1 MQDLGIS
8 ILFKGIN
15 FQRLL
20 GGLWVTL
27 RLALITI
34 GLSCLFG
41 LLFALLMLSRRKIAR
56 FFCRLWLEIVRF
68 MPQLVLL
75 YIVYFG
81 FARLFGWD
89 LDGETSAVIV
99 FTFWGTAE
107 MGDLIRG
114 ALTSIPRHQTESAAA
129 LGLTKGQ
136 IYLHVLIP
144 QTLRRLLPQAINL
157 STRIIKTTALVKMIN
172 VTEVLKGWAADYR
185 PVLPS
190 AGRGLLGVLSD
201 LPALFPGV
209 LALLSAGQTPGKAL
223 GVKGGIRHG

>member
-27 RLALITI
+27 RIALITI
-34 GLSCLFG
+34 GLSAVFGLLFG
-41 LLFALLMLSRRKIAR
+41 LLMLSKNKIAKG
-56 FFCRLWLEIVRF
+56 FCRVWLEIVRF

-75 YIVYFG
+75 YLVYFG
-81 FARLFGWD
+81 FARIFSLD
-89 LDGETSAVIV
+89 LSGETSAIAV

-114 ALTSIPRHQTESAAA
+114 ALTSIPRHQRESAAA
-129 LGLTKGQ
+129 LGLTPAQ

-144 QTLRRLLPQAINL
+144 QTVRRLLPQAINL

-172 VTEVLKGWAADYR
+172 VTEVLKVGQQIIGQFYRQPDAAFWVYFTVFLLYFIVCW
-185 PVLPS
+185 PISVL
-190 AGRGLLGVLSD
+190 AGRLEKRW
-201 LPALFPGV
+201 A
-209 LALLSAGQTPGKAL
+209 
-223 GVKGGIRHG
+223 

>member
-8 ILFKGIN
+8 VLFKGIN

-41 LLFALLMLSRRKIAR
+41 LLFGILMLSKNKTAR
-56 FFCRLWLEIVRF
+56 AFCRIWLEIVRF

-89 LDGETSAVIV
+89 LDGETSAVLV

-129 LGLTKGQ
+129 LGLTKWQ
-136 IYLHVLIP
+136 IYTQVLIP
-144 QTLRRLLPQAINL
+144 QTVRRLLPQAINL

-172 VTEVLKGWAADYR
+172 VTEVLKVGQQIIGQFYRQPDAAFWVYFVIFMLYFLVCWPISMLAQRLEKRWA
-185 PVLPS
+185 
-190 AGRGLLGVLSD
+190 
-201 LPALFPGV
+201 
-209 LALLSAGQTPGKAL
+209 
-223 GVKGGIRHG
+223 

>member
-15 FQRLL
+15 FQRLM

-41 LLFALLMLSRRKIAR
+41 LLFGVLMLSKKRGTKA
-56 FFCRLWLEIVRF
+56 FCRVWLEIVRF

-114 ALTSIPRHQTESAAA
+114 ALTSIPLHQTESAAA
-129 LGLTKGQ
+129 LGLKKGQ
-136 IYLHVLIP
+136 VFLYVLIP

-172 VTEVLKGWAADYR
+172 VTEVLKVGQQIIGQFYRQPDAAFWVYFVIFLLYFLVCWPFSLLAKQLEKRWA
-185 PVLPS
+185 
-190 AGRGLLGVLSD
+190 
-201 LPALFPGV
+201 
-209 LALLSAGQTPGKAL
+209 
-223 GVKGGIRHG
+223 

>member
-15 FQRLL
+15 FQRLM

-41 LLFALLMLSRRKIAR
+41 LLFGLLMLSQKRVTKV
-56 FFCRLWLEIVRF
+56 FCRVWLEIVRF

-114 ALTSIPRHQTESAAA
+114 ALTSIPLHQRESAAA

-136 IYLHVLIP
+136 VYLYILIP

-172 VTEVLKGWAADYR
+172 VTEVLKVGQQIIGQFYRQPDAAFWVYFVIFLLYFLVCWPFSLLAKRLEKRWA
-185 PVLPS
+185 
-190 AGRGLLGVLSD
+190 
-201 LPALFPGV
+201 
-209 LALLSAGQTPGKAL
+209 
-223 GVKGGIRHG
+223 

>member
-15 FQRLL
+15 FQRLM

-41 LLFALLMLSRRKIAR
+41 LLFGVLMLSKKRVAKA
-56 FFCRLWLEIVRF
+56 FCRMWLEIMRF

-89 LDGETSAVIV
+89 LDGETSAVMV

-114 ALTSIPRHQTESAAA
+114 ALTSIPLHQTESAAA
-129 LGLTKGQ
+129 LGLKKGQ
-136 IYLHVLIP
+136 VYLYVLIP

-172 VTEVLKGWAADYR
+172 VTEVLKVGQQIIGQFYRQPDAAFWVYFVIFLLYFLVCWPFSLLARRLEKRWA
-185 PVLPS
+185 
-190 AGRGLLGVLSD
+190 
-201 LPALFPGV
+201 
-209 LALLSAGQTPGKAL
+209 
-223 GVKGGIRHG
+223 

>member
-15 FQRLL
+15 FQRLM

-41 LLFALLMLSRRKIAR
+41 LLFGLLMLSKRKIAKV
-56 FFCRLWLEIVRF
+56 FCRVWLEIVRF
-68 MPQLVLL
+68 MLQLVLL

-114 ALTSIPRHQTESAAA
+114 ALTSIPLHQTESAAA
-129 LGLTKGQ
+129 LGLKKGQ
-136 IYLHVLIP
+136 VYLYVLIP

-172 VTEVLKGWAADYR
+172 VTEVLKVGQQIIGQFYRQPDAAFWVYFVIFLLYFLVCWPFSLLAKQLEKRWA
-185 PVLPS
+185 
-190 AGRGLLGVLSD
+190 
-201 LPALFPGV
+201 
-209 LALLSAGQTPGKAL
+209 
-223 GVKGGIRHG
+223 

>member
-15 FQRLL
+15 FQRLM

-41 LLFALLMLSRRKIAR
+41 LLFGLLMLSKKRMAKV
-56 FFCRLWLEIVRF
+56 FCQVWLEIVRF
-68 MPQLVLL
+68 KPQLVLL

-81 FARLFGWD
+81 FARLFGLD

-114 ALTSIPRHQTESAAA
+114 ALTSIPLHQTESAAA

-136 IYLHVLIP
+136 VYLYVLIP
-144 QTLRRLLPQAINL
+144 QTLRLLLPQAINL

-172 VTEVLKGWAADYR
+172 VTEVLKVGQQIIGQFYRQPDAAFWVYFVIFLLYFIVCWPFSLLAKQLEKRWA
-185 PVLPS
+185 
-190 AGRGLLGVLSD
+190 
-201 LPALFPGV
+201 
-209 LALLSAGQTPGKAL
+209 
-223 GVKGGIRHG
+223 

>member
-172 VTEVLKGWAADYR
+172 VTEVLKVGQQIIGQFYRQPDAAFWVYSLIFLLYFLVCWPFSLLARHLEKRWA
-185 PVLPS
+185 
-190 AGRGLLGVLSD
+190 
-201 LPALFPGV
+201 
-209 LALLSAGQTPGKAL
+209 
-223 GVKGGIRHG
+223 

>member
-8 ILFKGIN
+8 VLFKGIN

-41 LLFALLMLSRRKIAR
+41 LLFGLLMLSKRKIVQ
-56 FFCRLWLEIVRF
+56 FFCRVWLEIVRF

-75 YIVYFG
+75 YLVYFG

-114 ALTSIPRHQTESAAA
+114 ALTSISLHQTESAAA
-129 LGLTKGQ
+129 IGLTQGQ
-136 IYLHVLIP
+136 VYRYVLIP

-172 VTEVLKGWAADYR
+172 VTEVLKVGQQIIGQFYRQPDAAFWVYFVIFLLYFIVCWPFSLLAKQLEKRWA
-185 PVLPS
+185 
-190 AGRGLLGVLSD
+190 
-201 LPALFPGV
+201 
-209 LALLSAGQTPGKAL
+209 
-223 GVKGGIRHG
+223 

>member
-8 ILFKGIN
+8 VLFKGIN

-41 LLFALLMLSRRKIAR
+41 LLFGLLMLSKRKIVQ
-56 FFCRLWLEIVRF
+56 FFCRVWLEIVRF

-75 YIVYFG
+75 YLVYFG

-114 ALTSIPRHQTESAAA
+114 ALTSIPLHQTESAAA
-129 LGLTKGQ
+129 IGLTKGQ
-136 IYLHVLIP
+136 VYRYVLIP

-172 VTEVLKGWAADYR
+172 VTEVLKVGQQIIGQFYRQPDAAFWVYFVIFLLYFLVCWPFSLLAKQLEKRWA
-185 PVLPS
+185 
-190 AGRGLLGVLSD
+190 
-201 LPALFPGV
+201 
-209 LALLSAGQTPGKAL
+209 
-223 GVKGGIRHG
+223 

>member
-27 RLALITI
+27 RLALLTI
-34 GLSCLFG
+34 GLSTVLG
-41 LLFALLMLSRRKIAR
+41 LLFALLMLSGRRWAK
-56 FFCRLWLEIVRF
+56 FFCRAWLEIVRF

-75 YIVYFG
+75 YLVYFG

-89 LDGETSAVIV
+89 LNGEVSALIV
-99 FTFWGTAE
+99 FTFWGAAE

-114 ALTSIPRHQTESAAA
+114 ALTSIPRHQTESAEA
-129 LGLTKGQ
+129 LGLTRGQ
-136 IYLHVLIP
+136 VYQYVLIP
-144 QTLRRLLPQAINL
+144 QTVRRLLPQAINL

-172 VTEVLKGWAADYR
+172 VTEVLKVGQQIIGQFYRQPDAAFWVYFVIFLLYFLVCWPFSLLARRLEKRWA
-185 PVLPS
+185 
-190 AGRGLLGVLSD
+190 
-201 LPALFPGV
+201 
-209 LALLSAGQTPGKAL
+209 
-223 GVKGGIRHG
+223 

>member
-1 MQDLGIS
+1 M
-8 ILFKGIN
+8 
-15 FQRLL
+15 

-34 GLSCLFG
+34 GLSCVFG
-41 LLFALLMLSRRKIAR
+41 LLFGMLMLSKRKTATVI
-56 FFCRLWLEIVRF
+56 CRLWLEIVRF

-114 ALTSIPRHQTESAAA
+114 ALTSIPRHQFESAAA
-129 LGLTKGQ
+129 LGLTKVQ
-136 IYLHVLIP
+136 IYMHVLIP
-144 QTLRRLLPQAINL
+144 QALRRLLPQAINL

-172 VTEVLKGWAADYR
+172 VTEVLKVGQQIIGQFYRQPDAAFWVYFVIFLLYFLVCWPFSLLAKYLEKRWA
-185 PVLPS
+185 
-190 AGRGLLGVLSD
+190 
-201 LPALFPGV
+201 
-209 LALLSAGQTPGKAL
+209 
-223 GVKGGIRHG
+223 

>member
-20 GGLWVTL
+20 GGLWITL

-172 VTEVLKGWAADYR
+172 VTEVLKVGQQIIGQFYRQPDAAFWVYFLIFLLYFLVCWPFSLLARHLEKRWA
-185 PVLPS
+185 
-190 AGRGLLGVLSD
+190 
-201 LPALFPGV
+201 
-209 LALLSAGQTPGKAL
+209 
-223 GVKGGIRHG
+223 

>member
-34 GLSCLFG
+34 GLSCVFGLLFG
-41 LLFALLMLSRRKIAR
+41 LLMLSKKKIAKV
-56 FFCRLWLEIVRF
+56 FCRAWLEIVRF

-75 YIVYFG
+75 YLVYFG
-81 FARLFGWD
+81 FARMFGWD

-129 LGLTKGQ
+129 IGLTKGQ
-136 IYLHVLIP
+136 IYRYVLIP

-172 VTEVLKGWAADYR
+172 VTEVLKVGQQIIGQFYRQPDAAFWVYFVIFLLYFLVCWPFSLLAKQLEKRWA
-185 PVLPS
+185 
-190 AGRGLLGVLSD
+190 
-201 LPALFPGV
+201 
-209 LALLSAGQTPGKAL
+209 
-223 GVKGGIRHG
+223 

>member
-15 FQRLL
+15 FQRLM

-41 LLFALLMLSRRKIAR
+41 LLFGVLMLSKKRVAKA
-56 FFCRLWLEIVRF
+56 FCRVWLEIVRF

-89 LDGETSAVIV
+89 LDGETSAVMV

-114 ALTSIPRHQTESAAA
+114 ALTSIPLHQTESAAA
-129 LGLTKGQ
+129 LGLKKGQ
-136 IYLHVLIP
+136 VYLYVLIP

-172 VTEVLKGWAADYR
+172 VTEVLKVGQQIIGQFYRQPDAAFWVYFTIFVR
-185 PVLPS
+185 YFLVCWPIS
-190 AGRGLLGVLSD
+190 
-201 LPALFPGV
+201 V
-209 LALLSAGQTPGKAL
+209 LAKRLEKKWA
-223 GVKGGIRHG
+223 

>member
-41 LLFALLMLSRRKIAR
+41 LLFGLLMLSRKRMAKA
-56 FFCRLWLEIVRF
+56 FCRVWLEIVRF

-114 ALTSIPRHQTESAAA
+114 ALTSIPLHQTESAAA

-136 IYLHVLIP
+136 VYLYVLIP

-172 VTEVLKGWAADYR
+172 VTEVLKVGQQIIGQFYRQPDAAFWVYFVIFLLYFLVCWPFSLLAKQLEKRWA
-185 PVLPS
+185 
-190 AGRGLLGVLSD
+190 
-201 LPALFPGV
+201 
-209 LALLSAGQTPGKAL
+209 
-223 GVKGGIRHG
+223 

>member
-8 ILFKGIN
+8 VLFKGIN

-41 LLFALLMLSRRKIAR
+41 LLFGLLMLSKRKIVQ
-56 FFCRLWLEIVRF
+56 FFCRVWLEIVRF

-75 YIVYFG
+75 YLVYFG

-114 ALTSIPRHQTESAAA
+114 ALTSIPLHQTESAAA
-129 LGLTKGQ
+129 IGLTKGQ
-136 IYLHVLIP
+136 VYLYVLIP

-172 VTEVLKGWAADYR
+172 VTEVLKVGQQIIGQFYRQPDAAFWVYF
-185 PVLPS
+185 VIF
-190 AGRGLLGVLSD
+190 LLYFLVCWPFSL
-201 LPALFPGV
+201 
-209 LALLSAGQTPGKAL
+209 LAKQLEKRWT
-223 GVKGGIRHG
+223 

>member
-1 MQDLGIS
+1 MQGLGIRV
-8 ILFKGIN
+8 LFEGIN

-34 GLSCLFG
+34 GLSCVFG
-41 LLFALLMLSRRKIAR
+41 LLFALLMLSRKPAAKV
-56 FFCRLWLEIVRF
+56 FCRVWLEIVRF

-89 LDGETSAVIV
+89 LDGETSAVLV
-99 FTFWGTAE
+99 FTFWGAAE

-114 ALTSIPRHQTESAAA
+114 ALTSIPRHQAESAAA
-129 LGLTKGQ
+129 LGLRKSQ
-136 IYLHVLIP
+136 VYRYVLIP
-144 QTLRRLLPQAINL
+144 QTLRRLTPQAINL

-172 VTEVLKGWAADYR
+172 VAEVLKVGQQIIGQFYRQPDAAFWVYF
-185 PVLPS
+185 VIF
-190 AGRGLLGVLSD
+190 LLYFLVCWPFSVLSGY
-201 LPALFPGV
+201 LEKRWA
-209 LALLSAGQTPGKAL
+209 
-223 GVKGGIRHG
+223 

>member
-1 MQDLGIS
+1 
-8 ILFKGIN
+8 
-15 FQRLL
+15 

-41 LLFALLMLSRRKIAR
+41 LLFGMLMLSKRKIAKV
-56 FFCRLWLEIVRF
+56 FCRVWLEIVRF

-114 ALTSIPRHQTESAAA
+114 ALTSIPLHQTESAVA

-136 IYLHVLIP
+136 VYLYVLIP

-172 VTEVLKGWAADYR
+172 VTEVLKVGQQIIGQFYRQPDAAFWVYFVIFLLYFLVCWPFSLLAKQLEKRWA
-185 PVLPS
+185 
-190 AGRGLLGVLSD
+190 
-201 LPALFPGV
+201 
-209 LALLSAGQTPGKAL
+209 
-223 GVKGGIRHG
+223 

>member
-136 IYLHVLIP
+136 IYLYVLIP

-172 VTEVLKGWAADYR
+172 VAEVLKVGQQIISQFYRQPDTAFWVYFVIFLLYFLVCWPFSLLARHLEKRWA
-185 PVLPS
+185 
-190 AGRGLLGVLSD
+190 
-201 LPALFPGV
+201 
-209 LALLSAGQTPGKAL
+209 
-223 GVKGGIRHG
+223 

>member
-41 LLFALLMLSRRKIAR
+41 LLFGLLMLYKKRMAKA
-56 FFCRLWLEIVRF
+56 FCRVWLEIVRF

-114 ALTSIPRHQTESAAA
+114 ALTSIPLHQTESAAA

-136 IYLHVLIP
+136 VYLYVLIP

-172 VTEVLKGWAADYR
+172 VTEVLKVGQQIIGQFYRQPDAAFWVYFVIFLLYFLVCWPFSLLAKQLEKRWA
-185 PVLPS
+185 
-190 AGRGLLGVLSD
+190 
-201 LPALFPGV
+201 
-209 LALLSAGQTPGKAL
+209 
-223 GVKGGIRHG
+223 

>member
-8 ILFKGIN
+8 VLFKGIN

-34 GLSCLFG
+34 GFSCVFGLLFG
-41 LLFALLMLSRRKIAR
+41 LLMLSGQRIAKI
-56 FFCRLWLEIVRF
+56 FCRIWLEIVRF

-81 FARLFGWD
+81 FARLFGLD

-129 LGLTKGQ
+129 LGLKKSQ
-136 IYLHVLIP
+136 IYRNVLIP

-172 VTEVLKGWAADYR
+172 VTEVLKVGQQIIGQFYRQPDAAFWVYFVVFLLYFLVCWPFSLLARRLEKRWA
-185 PVLPS
+185 
-190 AGRGLLGVLSD
+190 
-201 LPALFPGV
+201 
-209 LALLSAGQTPGKAL
+209 
-223 GVKGGIRHG
+223 

>member
-8 ILFKGIN
+8 VLFRGIN

-41 LLFALLMLSRRKIAR
+41 LLFGLLMLSKRKIVQ
-56 FFCRLWLEIVRF
+56 FFCRVWLEIVRF

-75 YIVYFG
+75 YLVYFG

-114 ALTSIPRHQTESAAA
+114 ALTSIPLHQTESAAA
-129 LGLTKGQ
+129 IGLTKGQ
-136 IYLHVLIP
+136 VYLYVLIP

-172 VTEVLKGWAADYR
+172 VTEVLKVGQQIIGQFYRQPDAAFWVYFVIFLLYFIVCWPFSLLAKQLEKRWA
-185 PVLPS
+185 
-190 AGRGLLGVLSD
+190 
-201 LPALFPGV
+201 
-209 LALLSAGQTPGKAL
+209 
-223 GVKGGIRHG
+223 